1 MAITVDYSAR
11 FQAGTML
18 KKSGTYGNT
27 IDRIGIVSGHGRT
40 IIGFPITKDAN
51 EIVTSITFNITKKL
65 VNATT
70 SHENNYSWF
79 IGMLDEKMETT
90 DTVAIGD

>member
-1 MAITVDYSAR
+1 MAITIDYSAR

-40 IIGFPITKDAN
+40 IIGFPIT
-51 EIVTSITFNITKKL
+51 S
-65 VNATT
+65 
-70 SHENNYSWF
+70 
-79 IGMLDEKMETT
+79 
-90 DTVAIGD
+90 